1 MIILYTDFSQLGP
14 YVGQLK
20 SVIYQHNP
28 GSKII
33 DLMHDAP
40 MFDVKHSAYLLNS
53 LTPYFTNESV
63 FCCVVDPGVGGAR
76 KNIVVKA
83 DDKHY
88 IGPDNGLFEYIIR
101 SASKLEYY
109 TISWEPEVLSTTF
122 HGRDIYAPI
131 AAQIDS
137 GIFEEIKKI
146 EPKDI
151 TRFNWPND
159 LLEIIY
165 IDSFGNLMT
174 GIRATSIDIESI
186 LHIKGEK
193 VYFSKTYTT
202 MPDGQVCWYV
212 NSNGLIEIALNKD
225 NAGLKYDIKIGET
238 VGFLV

>member
-20 SVIYQHNP
+20 SVISQYNP
-28 GSKII
+28 DSKII
-33 DLMHDAP
+33 DLIHDAP
-40 MFDVKHSAYLLNS
+40 MFDVKHSAYFLNS
-53 LTPYFTNESV
+53 LTPYFSDESV
-63 FCCVVDPGVGGAR
+63 FCCVVDPGVGGTR
-76 KNIVVKA
+76 NNIVVKA
-83 DDKHY
+83 DNKYY

-137 GIFEEIKKI
+137 GFFEEIEKI
-146 EPKDI
+146 APKDV

-159 LLEIIY
+159 LYEIIY

-225 NAGLKYDIKIGET
+225 NAGLKYDIKIGEA